1 MRPLDGMPVE
11 GILQL
16 IRHKLE
22 REDLFVDVGVR
33 HARVHAHLRVLRLA
47 SQPVVHD
54 AARVHA
60 AFAPV
65 PAVLFHALLAA
76 PHLRVLAQD
85 VGQARPET
93 LRVLQLPEDFVHQ
106 GVQIAAGGGRFSA
119 ARRHNHDRRVVA
131 TAAIVVVVVV
141 VVVVAAVEAA
151 ASHGLSLPQP
161 GLATVLKDLSKDDRN
176 KELFAAK
183 NTRNSRRRKVQ

>member
-1 MRPLDGMPVE
+1 MGPLDGMPVE

-16 IRHKLE
+16 VGNKLE
-22 REDLFVDVGVR
+22 REYLLVDVGVR

-47 SQPVVHD
+47 RQPVIHD

-65 PAVLFHALLAA
+65 PTVLFHALLAA

-85 VGQARPET
+85 VGQPRPEP
-93 LRVLQLPEDFVHQ
+93 LGVLQLPEDFVHQ
-106 GVQIAAGGGRFSA
+106 GVQISAGGGRFSA
-119 ARRHNHDRRVVA
+119 ARRDNHDRRVVVA
-131 TAAIVVVVVV
+131 TSVVVV
-141 VVVVAAVEAA
+141 VVVVAAVETA

-161 GLATVLKDLSKDDRN
+161 GLATVLKDLSKDDKN

-183 NTRNSRRRKVQ
+183 NTQNSRRRKVQ

>member
-1 MRPLDGMPVE
+1 MGPLYGMPVE

-22 REDLFVDVGVR
+22 RENLLVDVGVR
-33 HARVHAHLRVLRLA
+33 HARVDAHLRVLRLA
-47 SQPVVHD
+47 RQTVVHD

-65 PAVLFHALLAA
+65 PTVLFHALLAA

-85 VGQARPET
+85 VGQPRPKPFG
-93 LRVLQLPEDFVHQ
+93 VLQLAEDFVHQ
-106 GVQIAAGGGRFSA
+106 GVQISAGGGRFSA
-119 ARRHNHDRRVVA
+119 AGRDNHDRRVVA
-131 TAAIVVVVVV
+131 TAAVVVVVVV
-141 VVVVAAVEAA
+141 VVVVAAVETA

-161 GLATVLKDLSKDDRN
+161 GLATVLKDLSKDDKN
-176 KELFAAK
+176 K
-183 NTRNSRRRKVQ
+183 